1 MKLLKCATL
10 LTTFLLMLM
19 VISLTTTI
27 ALAQG
32 GGHLWFYSQDPDT
45 LLGPQ
50 PLPNPQDYD
59 PKYVDTDPDPWLLQ
73 SVVIPSANWEAPFT
87 IWLACA
93 QFESIDTKLVVSIND
108 AAEGVIDNIMVTIDS
123 TPTVLDPTSFDTSG
137 VSPGCLAPHGVF
149 NSAEFYGYAEA
160 DVGDLYSPPDS
171 PYKKKITVDINLK
184 GGVEVPSDAKIHFD
198 AYGHTLNDG
207 CIFSPYSH
215 DLTFVIPELATIVLT
230 TGSFLAFALYAYKR
244 KK

>member
-1 MKLLKCATL
+1 
-10 LTTFLLMLM
+10 MLM
-19 VISLTTTI
+19 PVLIFLVCT
-27 ALAQG
+27 LATSPVLAEG

-45 LLGPQ
+45 LPGPQ

-73 SVVIPSANWEAPFT
+73 SVVIPSADWETPFT

-108 AAEGVIDNIMVTIDS
+108 AAEGVIETVTVTVDS

-137 VSPGCLAPHGVF
+137 VPPGCLAPHGVF
-149 NSAEFYGYAEA
+149 NSAEFYGCAEA
-160 DVGDLYSPPDS
+160 DVGDLYAPPGS
-171 PYKKKITVDINLK
+171 PYKTAITVDIDLK
-184 GGVEVPSDAKIHFD
+184 GGVVVPSDAKIHFD
-198 AYGHTLNDG
+198 AYGYTEG
-207 CIFSPYSH
+207 QECIFSPYSH
-215 DLTFVIPELATIVLT
+215 DSNFVIPEPATVLATTASLIALT
-230 TGSFLAFALYAYKR
+230 LYAYKR